1 MLPIKD
7 LETLYNS
14 NNELTVRH
22 FPGDAAIQLRF
33 DGNTGRFKYGKED
46 FLTNA
51 GEEFAFNPIAFRAF
65 FGRPFEQ
72 YKVPELWIELF
83 GITQAKCTF
92 RILLRGASST
102 ELNRFA
108 YFLNVRPTDTFLTL
122 KPVMRHNK
130 EFNKN
135 YFIVSPDFQ
144 EVKKR
149 DKDILSDLKCALYIY
164 SENLI
169 KTDCEGKPYTTIIA
183 ENYCNEDYIN
193 ENAFRY
199 FQVSAEVPTLKVITQ
214 TVEKQDVVLV
224 ELPGNPKGVKKAA

>member
-1 MLPIKD
+1 MLPIQD

-14 NNELTVRH
+14 SNELTVRH

-33 DGNTGRFKYGKED
+33 DGNAGRFKYGKED

-72 YKVPELWIELF
+72 YKVPELWIELY
-83 GITQAKCTF
+83 GITAAKCTF

-122 KPVMRHNK
+122 KPVMRHSK
-130 EFNKN
+130 QFTKT
-135 YFIVSPDFQ
+135 YYIVSPDFK
-144 EVKKR
+144 EVSKR
-149 DKDILSDLKCALYIY
+149 DKEILSDLKCALYIY
-164 SENLI
+164 SDNLI

-214 TVEKQDVVLV
+214 TVEQHDVLLV
-224 ELPGNPKGVKKAA
+224 EFPGNPKGVKKAA